1 MVKYLLNTFAAVI
14 QTYLGGRVILLKI
27 QLTELLSHFYIFCVL
42 VKLFA
47 ETF

>member
-14 QTYLGGRVILLKI
+14 QTYLGGRVIMLKI
-27 QLTELLSHFYIFCVL
+27 RLTELLSHFYIRCVL
-42 VKLFA
+42 AKLFA